1 MISNLASAL
10 FALLLVLTPAT
21 ATATAAE
28 LPGDMPLTSAFAEKL
43 ITDKLGSA
51 IGSDG
56 YKVKISQPRFPLG
69 NQEARATKI
78 VVDGLR
84 HDPKSGRFSA
94 VLIGTVGNEPRFE
107 LPMQGRVQPLVAVP
121 VLARSLVNGDL
132 ISAADLDWKMVASEG
147 LSNVT
152 LTDERQLIGAEA
164 RRRLSPGRA
173 LTSRDVGPPRL
184 VQRGKPVRVVYAG
197 KGITLTAIG
206 TARDDGAYGE
216 PVRVINPDSRIE
228 IQGVTTG
235 HQEVTVG
242 GMVMPGAAY

>member
-1 MISNLASAL
+1 MIANLASAL
-10 FALLLVLTPAT
+10 FAFTLVVTQAV
-21 ATATAAE
+21 AAE

-43 ITDKLGSA
+43 ITDELGSA
-51 IGSDG
+51 IGTDG
-56 YKVKISQPRFPLG
+56 YKVKINQPRLPLG
-69 NQEARATKI
+69 NQEVRVTKI

-84 HDPKSGRFSA
+84 HDPASGQFSA
-94 VLIGTVGNEPRFE
+94 ILIGTVGDEPRFE

-121 VLARSLVNGDL
+121 VLARALSNGDL
-132 ISAADLDWKMVASEG
+132 ISATDLDWKMVASEG

-228 IQGVTTG
+228 VQGVTTG

-242 GMVMPGAAY
+242 GMVMPGAGY

>member
-1 MISNLASAL
+1 MISNLASAF
-10 FALLLVLTPAT
+10 FALSLVLTPAL
-21 ATATAAE
+21 AAE

-43 ITDKLGSA
+43 ITDELTSA
-51 IGSDG
+51 IGTDG
-56 YKVKISQPRFPLG
+56 YKVKISQPRLPLG
-69 NQEARATKI
+69 NQEARATQI

-84 HDPKSGRFSA
+84 HDPESGHFSA
-94 VLIGTVGNEPRFE
+94 VLVGTVGDEPRFE
-107 LPMQGRVQPLVAVP
+107 LPMRGRVQPLVAVP
-121 VLARSLVNGDL
+121 VLARALGNGDL
-132 ISAADLDWKMVASEG
+132 ISAADLDWKMMTSEG
-147 LSNVT
+147 LSKAT

-173 LTSRDVGPPRL
+173 LTSRDIGPPRL
-184 VQRGKPVRVVYAG
+184 VQRGQPVRVVYAG
-197 KGITLTAIG
+197 KGLTLTAIG

-242 GMVMPGAAY
+242 GTVMPGAAY

>member
-1 MISNLASAL
+1 MISYLTSA
-10 FALLLVLTPAT
+10 FVTLLLALTQAV
-21 ATATAAE
+21 AAE

-43 ITDKLGSA
+43 ITDELGST

-56 YKVKISQPRFPLG
+56 YKVKINQPRFPLG
-69 NQEARATKI
+69 NHEARVTQI

-84 HDPKSGRFSA
+84 HDPESGHFSA
-94 VLIGTVGNEPRFE
+94 VLIGTVGDEPRFE

-121 VLARSLVNGDL
+121 VVARSLSSGDL

-147 LSNVT
+147 LSDMT

-197 KGITLTAIG
+197 KGLTLTAIG
-206 TARDDGAYGE
+206 TARDDGSYGE

-242 GMVMPGAAY
+242 GLVMPGAAY